1 MSTLHQKAPLS
12 TYTTF
17 KRQEWA
23 NLSEA
28 TKEILSDDERTKIGS
43 IDQTI
48 SADEVADV
56 YLPLSQLLYLNMEQ
70 ALSLHSKTNRFL
82 QKQTK
87 KTPYIIGIAGS
98 VSVGKSTTARL
109 LQALIKRWPS
119 KPSVELITTDGFL
132 YPNAILQE
140 KNLMK
145 RKGFPESYDIE
156 RLIHFL
162 YDLKSGT
169 SCIKAPLYSHLTYD
183 VLPDTH
189 QTIESPDVVI
199 IEGINVLQ
207 VNKKNQHIPHVF
219 VSDFFDFSIYVDAD
233 ERDIQAW
240 YIERFKLL
248 RNTAF
253 QKSESYFHQYRD
265 LSDQEAEEISRGI
278 WQSINAINLEENI
291 RPTRH
296 RADMILKKGA
306 GHKVKEVRLKNL

>member
-1 MSTLHQKAPLS
+1 MSTSHQKAHLS

-17 KRQEWA
+17 TRQEWA
-23 NLSEA
+23 TLSKSTHDILSE
-28 TKEILSDDERTKIGS
+28 EERKKIGS

-48 SADEVADV
+48 SADEVNDI

-70 ALSLHSKTNRFL
+70 ALSLHRNINLFL

-109 LQALIKRWPS
+109 LQALIRRWPT
-119 KPSVELITTDGFL
+119 KPAVELVTTDGFL

-169 SCIKAPLYSHLTYD
+169 RNIQAPVYSHLTYD
-183 VLPDTH
+183 VLPNTY
-189 QTIESPDVVI
+189 QSIENCDVVI

-207 VNKKNQHIPHVF
+207 VNKKNRRIPHVF
-219 VSDFFDFSIYVDAD
+219 VSDFFDFSIYVDA
-233 ERDIQAW
+233 EEHDIQSW

-253 QKSESYFHQYRD
+253 QKPESYFHKYRHLND
-265 LSDQEAEEISRGI
+265 DEAEKISKEI
-278 WQSINAINLEENI
+278 WQTINAVNLEENI

-296 RADMILKKGA
+296 RADMILKKAA

>member
-17 KRQEWA
+17 TRQEWA

-28 TKEILSDDERTKIGS
+28 TKEILSDEERTKIGS

-132 YPNAILQE
+132 YPNAILQK

-169 SCIKAPLYSHLTYD
+169 SGIEAPLYSHLTYD

-189 QTIESPDVVI
+189 QTIDNPDVVI

-233 ERDIQAW
+233 ERNIQAW

-265 LSDQEAEEISRGI
+265 LSDYEAEEISRGI